1 MDGRTVCWDL
11 LWMLVVFIITV
22 EDAGE
27 GALVPSKIVLSF
39 GVEHPRVIFFEP
51 VDRPPPRPE
60 GGKEAFFVSKAV
72 LSTSMAVPKALS
84 S

>member
-39 GVEHPRVIFFEP
+39 GVEHPRVFFLSLRI
-51 VDRPPPRPE
+51 DRRLVRKE
-60 GGKEAFFVSKAV
+60 GKR
-72 LSTSMAVPKALS
+72 LSLLVRQFCQHPWLCQKP
-84 S
+84 